1 MVKKGLVLLLA
12 LMLGISITGC
22 GVYTAKESK
31 DSNEEISQVS
41 VDEKED
47 ETVENKIL
55 VVYYSAS
62 GNTERIA
69 EIIAEDTQA
78 DIFEIV
84 PEKIYTEAD
93 LDWTDDGSRV
103 NREHNDDALQDIPL
117 VTTQVEDFDSYD
129 VIFIGYPIWWQE
141 ASWVVNNFVIENDF
155 AGKKVIPFCTSSSS
169 GIGDSAIDL
178 AKKAGTGD
186 WQEGIRFSE
195 SADEGDVKVWLEKLG
210 Y

>member
-1 MVKKGLVLLLA
+1 MVKKGLGLLLA
-12 LMLGISITGC
+12 LMFGISITGC
-22 GVYTAKESK
+22 GVDTAQESI

-47 ETVENKIL
+47 KTAQNRIL
-55 VVYYSAS
+55 VAYYSAS
-62 GNTERIA
+62 GNTGRIA
-69 EIIAEDTQA
+69 EIIAEDTEA

-93 LDWTDDGSRV
+93 LDWTDDDSRV
-103 NREHNDDALQDIPL
+103 NREHNDEALQDIPL

-169 GIGDSAIDL
+169 GIGDSAVNL
-178 AKKAGTGD
+178 AKKAGTED

-195 SADEGDVKVWLEKLG
+195 SADESDVKGWLEELG

>member
-155 AGKKVIPFCTSSSS
+155 AGKK
-169 GIGDSAIDL
+169 
-178 AKKAGTGD
+178 
-186 WQEGIRFSE
+186 
-195 SADEGDVKVWLEKLG
+195 
-210 Y
+210 

>member
-41 VDEKED
+41 VDEKID

-93 LDWTDDGSRV
+93 LDWTDDGSCV

>member
-1 MVKKGLVLLLA
+1 MVKKGLGLLLA
-12 LMLGISITGC
+12 LMFGISITGC
-22 GVYTAKESK
+22 GVDTAQESM
-31 DSNEEISQVS
+31 DSNEEISQMS
-41 VDEKED
+41 VDEKENK
-47 ETVENKIL
+47 TAENRIL

-62 GNTERIA
+62 GNTGRIA
-69 EIIAEDTQA
+69 EIIAEDTEA
-78 DIFEIV
+78 NIFEIV

-93 LDWTDDGSRV
+93 LDWTDDDSRV
-103 NREHNDDALQDIPL
+103 NREHNDEALQDIPL

-169 GIGDSAIDL
+169 GIGDSAVNL
-178 AKKAGTGD
+178 AKKAGSGD
-186 WQEGIRFSE
+186 WQAGIRFSE
-195 SADEGDVKVWLEKLG
+195 SADEGDVKGWLEELG

>member
-69 EIIAEDTQA
+69 EIIAEDTEA

-117 VTTQVEDFDSYD
+117 VTTQVEDFNSYD